1 MLKLTQTALLM
12 GWVAGSLTV
21 APMAMAQI
29 PQGNIYFGLGTAT
42 NSSNGQSIDPFGTGN
57 FVNTPKMTGL
67 FADVGGSLMLT
78 QHFGAGAQVSWRAGS
93 GDYAGLNYRPIF
105 YDFNGVWQ
113 PVKRAHF
120 VPEVQAGIGG
130 VRVGFSAS
138 QTNCDALVG
147 CQTFNLGS
155 ESSNHFQAHFAL
167 AARLY
172 VTPHI
177 FLRPAVD
184 AHWVNNFFQF
194 GNNWVPQYSLGIG
207 YSVGGGE

>member
-1 MLKLTQTALLM
+1 ML
-12 GWVAGSLTV
+12 AGSLAVGPLAT
-21 APMAMAQI
+21 AQT

-42 NSSNGQSIDPFGTGN
+42 NSSNGQSLDVFGTGN
-57 FVNTPKMTGL
+57 YVNTPKMTGL

-78 QHFGAGAQVSWRAGS
+78 PHFGAGAQVSWRASS
-93 GDYAGLNYRPIF
+93 GNYSGLNYRPIF

-113 PVKRAHF
+113 PVRTKRF

-130 VRVGFSAS
+130 VRVGFSVN
-138 QTNCDALVG
+138 QTQCDALVG
-147 CQTFNLGS
+147 CQSYTAGS
-155 ESSNHFQAHFAL
+155 ESSSHFQAHAAI

-177 FLRPAVD
+177 FFRPAVD

-194 GNNWVPQYSLGIG
+194 GSNWVPQYSLGIG
-207 YSVGGGE
+207 YTVGGE

>member
-1 MLKLTQTALLM
+1 MLKFSHAALCVGLVTA
-12 GWVAGSLTV
+12 SLAV
-21 APMAMAQI
+21 APLASAQT

-42 NSSNGQSIDPFGTGN
+42 ADSSQQAIDVFGTGN
-57 FVNTPKMTGL
+57 FVNTPKLNGL

-78 QHFGAGAQVSWRAGS
+78 PHFGAGAQISWRAGQ

-105 YDFNGVWQ
+105 YDFNGIWQ
-113 PVKRAHF
+113 PVKTKRF
-120 VPEVQAGIGG
+120 VPEVQAGLGG
-130 VRVGFSAS
+130 VRVGFSAN
-138 QTNCDALVG
+138 QTSCDALIG
-147 CQTFNLGS
+147 CQTFNAGS
-155 ESSNHFQAHFAL
+155 ESSTHFQAHFAV

-194 GNNWVPQYSLGIG
+194 GSNWVPQYSVGIG
-207 YSVGGGE
+207 YSMGGE